1 MSDGT
6 IETVDLTYWYSG
18 NDWASLDDVSIKIRK
33 GVKTVIL
40 GANGAG
46 KSTLFY
52 HFNGVFKP
60 SAGSASFNGE
70 VISYRRKALR
80 ALRSKVSVVLQ
91 NPDDQIFGQ
100 TVEEDVAYGP
110 TNLGLDDD
118 EIESRVSRALRLVGL
133 DDLRDRNTLK
143 LSYGQRKRLALAGAL
158 AMEPEVLIMDEPTA
172 GLDPQMALELMEL
185 AEQLHHSGT
194 TVVISTHDVDLA
206 YAWADEIHVLRRGEL
221 IYSGRSEEFYSD
233 PIRVY
238 TTGVMQPSMFLINKS
253 LCDMRGQP
261 EAPYPRTETQLIS
274 KMASGPKGRFLIM
287 PVSDRLDK
295 YMVDAAVDE
304 VGGDLA
310 IGLYGAV
317 TRSMLF
323 DSMLPVNYVFDGF
336 ESCMSECLMGRDSL
350 LLCDADCVDLILAKM
365 ERLKDFGTV
374 VEFKVLDDPHSG
386 SAWARQRSSS
396 ASRQEMHRERVER
409 SHVDQHGRQGDPWD
423 PCSKHRRSEAFRAVR
438 QGQDED
444 RILDRTRQGVQGEHG
459 PAEER
464 HREDDQAVEQVERQM
479 RVRQKSRCDPEEAVG
494 EARGHDQHHGRRC
507 QMQVRGE
514 QEPHGVEQ
522 GAADEPPCHPR
533 IRLPEHYR
541 GRRHGAQ
548 EELVEA
554 LVVGALQHDLG
565 GHGAHAGGQ
574 GGQGHHARD
583 HERDVVVPVHGD
595 PVA

>member
-386 SAWARQRSSS
+386 SA
-396 ASRQEMHRERVER
+396 
-409 SHVDQHGRQGDPWD
+409 
-423 PCSKHRRSEAFRAVR
+423 
-438 QGQDED
+438 
-444 RILDRTRQGVQGEHG
+444 
-459 PAEER
+459 
-464 HREDDQAVEQVERQM
+464 
-479 RVRQKSRCDPEEAVG
+479 
-494 EARGHDQHHGRRC
+494 
-507 QMQVRGE
+507 
-514 QEPHGVEQ
+514 
-522 GAADEPPCHPR
+522 
-533 IRLPEHYR
+533 
-541 GRRHGAQ
+541 
-548 EELVEA
+548 
-554 LVVGALQHDLG
+554 
-565 GHGAHAGGQ
+565 
-574 GGQGHHARD
+574 
-583 HERDVVVPVHGD
+583 
-595 PVA
+595 

>member
-60 SAGSASFNGE
+60 SAGSVSFNGE

-274 KMASGPKGRFLIM
+274 KMVSGPKGRFLIM
-287 PVSDRLDK
+287 PVRDRLDK

-350 LLCDADCVDLILAKM
+350 LLCDSDCVDLILSKV
-365 ERLKDFGTV
+365 ERLRDFGTN
-374 VEFKVLDDPHSG
+374 VESKVLDDPHSG
-386 SAWARQRSSS
+386 SS
-396 ASRQEMHRERVER
+396 
-409 SHVDQHGRQGDPWD
+409 
-423 PCSKHRRSEAFRAVR
+423 
-438 QGQDED
+438 
-444 RILDRTRQGVQGEHG
+444 
-459 PAEER
+459 
-464 HREDDQAVEQVERQM
+464 
-479 RVRQKSRCDPEEAVG
+479 
-494 EARGHDQHHGRRC
+494 
-507 QMQVRGE
+507 
-514 QEPHGVEQ
+514 
-522 GAADEPPCHPR
+522 
-533 IRLPEHYR
+533 
-541 GRRHGAQ
+541 
-548 EELVEA
+548 
-554 LVVGALQHDLG
+554 
-565 GHGAHAGGQ
+565 
-574 GGQGHHARD
+574 
-583 HERDVVVPVHGD
+583 
-595 PVA
+595 

>member
-60 SAGSASFNGE
+60 SAGSVSFNGE

-253 LCDMRGQP
+253 LCDLRGQP

-274 KMASGPKGRFLIM
+274 KMASGPKGRFRIM

-386 SAWARQRSSS
+386 SA
-396 ASRQEMHRERVER
+396 
-409 SHVDQHGRQGDPWD
+409 
-423 PCSKHRRSEAFRAVR
+423 
-438 QGQDED
+438 
-444 RILDRTRQGVQGEHG
+444 
-459 PAEER
+459 
-464 HREDDQAVEQVERQM
+464 
-479 RVRQKSRCDPEEAVG
+479 
-494 EARGHDQHHGRRC
+494 
-507 QMQVRGE
+507 
-514 QEPHGVEQ
+514 
-522 GAADEPPCHPR
+522 
-533 IRLPEHYR
+533 
-541 GRRHGAQ
+541 
-548 EELVEA
+548 
-554 LVVGALQHDLG
+554 
-565 GHGAHAGGQ
+565 
-574 GGQGHHARD
+574 
-583 HERDVVVPVHGD
+583 
-595 PVA
+595 

>member
-1 MSDGT
+1 MSDWT

-18 NDWASLDDVSIKIRK
+18 NDRASLDDVSIRIKK

-60 SAGSASFNGE
+60 SSGSVSFNGE

-118 EIESRVSRALRLVGL
+118 EIKSRVSRALRLVGL

-274 KMASGPKGRFLIM
+274 KMVSGPKGRFLIM
-287 PVSDRLDK
+287 PVRDRLDK

-350 LLCDADCVDLILAKM
+350 LLCDSDCVDLILSKV
-365 ERLKDFGTV
+365 ERLRDFGTM
-374 VEFKVLDDPHSG
+374 VESKVLDDPHSG
-386 SAWARQRSSS
+386 SS
-396 ASRQEMHRERVER
+396 
-409 SHVDQHGRQGDPWD
+409 
-423 PCSKHRRSEAFRAVR
+423 
-438 QGQDED
+438 
-444 RILDRTRQGVQGEHG
+444 
-459 PAEER
+459 
-464 HREDDQAVEQVERQM
+464 
-479 RVRQKSRCDPEEAVG
+479 
-494 EARGHDQHHGRRC
+494 
-507 QMQVRGE
+507 
-514 QEPHGVEQ
+514 
-522 GAADEPPCHPR
+522 
-533 IRLPEHYR
+533 
-541 GRRHGAQ
+541 
-548 EELVEA
+548 
-554 LVVGALQHDLG
+554 
-565 GHGAHAGGQ
+565 
-574 GGQGHHARD
+574 
-583 HERDVVVPVHGD
+583 
-595 PVA
+595 

>member
-18 NDWASLDDVSIKIRK
+18 NDRASLDDVSIKIRK

-60 SAGSASFNGE
+60 SAGSVSFNGE
-70 VISYRRKALR
+70 AISYRRKALR

-350 LLCDADCVDLILAKM
+350 LLCDADCVDLILSKM

-386 SAWARQRSSS
+386 SA
-396 ASRQEMHRERVER
+396 
-409 SHVDQHGRQGDPWD
+409 
-423 PCSKHRRSEAFRAVR
+423 
-438 QGQDED
+438 
-444 RILDRTRQGVQGEHG
+444 
-459 PAEER
+459 
-464 HREDDQAVEQVERQM
+464 
-479 RVRQKSRCDPEEAVG
+479 
-494 EARGHDQHHGRRC
+494 
-507 QMQVRGE
+507 
-514 QEPHGVEQ
+514 
-522 GAADEPPCHPR
+522 
-533 IRLPEHYR
+533 
-541 GRRHGAQ
+541 
-548 EELVEA
+548 
-554 LVVGALQHDLG
+554 
-565 GHGAHAGGQ
+565 
-574 GGQGHHARD
+574 
-583 HERDVVVPVHGD
+583 
-595 PVA
+595 

>member
-60 SAGSASFNGE
+60 SAGSVSFNGE

-274 KMASGPKGRFLIM
+274 KMASCPKGRFLIM

-386 SAWARQRSSS
+386 SA
-396 ASRQEMHRERVER
+396 
-409 SHVDQHGRQGDPWD
+409 
-423 PCSKHRRSEAFRAVR
+423 
-438 QGQDED
+438 
-444 RILDRTRQGVQGEHG
+444 
-459 PAEER
+459 
-464 HREDDQAVEQVERQM
+464 
-479 RVRQKSRCDPEEAVG
+479 
-494 EARGHDQHHGRRC
+494 
-507 QMQVRGE
+507 
-514 QEPHGVEQ
+514 
-522 GAADEPPCHPR
+522 
-533 IRLPEHYR
+533 
-541 GRRHGAQ
+541 
-548 EELVEA
+548 
-554 LVVGALQHDLG
+554 
-565 GHGAHAGGQ
+565 
-574 GGQGHHARD
+574 
-583 HERDVVVPVHGD
+583 
-595 PVA
+595 

>member
-60 SAGSASFNGE
+60 SAGSVSFNGE

-386 SAWARQRSSS
+386 SA
-396 ASRQEMHRERVER
+396 
-409 SHVDQHGRQGDPWD
+409 
-423 PCSKHRRSEAFRAVR
+423 
-438 QGQDED
+438 
-444 RILDRTRQGVQGEHG
+444 
-459 PAEER
+459 
-464 HREDDQAVEQVERQM
+464 
-479 RVRQKSRCDPEEAVG
+479 
-494 EARGHDQHHGRRC
+494 
-507 QMQVRGE
+507 
-514 QEPHGVEQ
+514 
-522 GAADEPPCHPR
+522 
-533 IRLPEHYR
+533 
-541 GRRHGAQ
+541 
-548 EELVEA
+548 
-554 LVVGALQHDLG
+554 
-565 GHGAHAGGQ
+565 
-574 GGQGHHARD
+574 
-583 HERDVVVPVHGD
+583 
-595 PVA
+595 